1 MFCFELAIICL
12 GRSEKKCVT
21 SLNSYFFMFYFLAVN
36 LNSPVKSFSDNTSL
50 FQVVLNLEISAAVLS

>member
-12 GRSEKKCVT
+12 GRSESKRVT

-36 LNSPVKSFSDNTSL
+36 LHSPVKSFSDNTSL